1 MKNLLLITIALISL
15 SFSVNA
21 QSQREAKIVS
31 SEYVKQSMSASNTIF
46 ECQCIINTIMTKEGV
61 KSYEMQRVADIL
73 GAEKFARFQ
82 AAILHINGKG
92 LVFKNLVGENEAGS
106 GSIMTLKY
114 GKRFREL
121 ATYVKV
127 VYATPKKVTFVD
139 GTVGMIEYEKRLV
152 SYSERVAK

>member
-21 QSQREAKIVS
+21 QTQREAKIVS

-46 ECQCIINTIMTKEGV
+46 ECQCIINPVMAKEGV
-61 KSYEMQRVADIL
+61 KSYKMTRVADIL
-73 GAEKFARFQ
+73 GTERFARFQ
-82 AAILHINGKG
+82 SAILHINGKG

-127 VYATPKKVTFVD
+127 VYATPRTIVLVD
-139 GTVGMIEYEKRLV
+139 GTKGKISYEKRLV